1 MIDQQDLLDRCL
13 SLRQNLCLER
23 DRCERLL
30 EEAPMSWTVKDIHEY
45 RELRDEADYA
55 ISQLDRG
62 LAKLQGV
69 TGNPPEKKRS
79 RAWTLIVFAAL
90 VLLLVLAV
98 S

>member
-30 EEAPMSWTVKDIHEY
+30 EDVPFSWTVKQIHEY
-45 RELRDEADYA
+45 RELRDEADFQIA
-55 ISQLDRG
+55 QLDRG

-69 TGNPPEKKRS
+69 TSDQPERKQS
-79 RAWTLIVFAAL
+79 RPWALVVFAAL
-90 VLLLVLAV
+90 FLLLVLMV
-98 S
+98 I